1 MSVGHQ
7 VPIRIYLGVFAALIA
22 GTAITVWAAFQDF
35 GALNTVIAL
44 AIAGIKATLV
54 ILYFMHV
61 RYTKPLTWVFIGAG
75 ILWLGILITLTVSD
89 YVSRPGQ
96 PGW

>member
-1 MSVGHQ
+1 MSAGHQ
-7 VPIRIYLGVFAALIA
+7 VPIRIYLAVFAALIA
-22 GTAITVWAAFQDF
+22 GTAITVWAGFQDF

-61 RYTKPLTWVFIGAG
+61 RYSKPLTWVFVGAG